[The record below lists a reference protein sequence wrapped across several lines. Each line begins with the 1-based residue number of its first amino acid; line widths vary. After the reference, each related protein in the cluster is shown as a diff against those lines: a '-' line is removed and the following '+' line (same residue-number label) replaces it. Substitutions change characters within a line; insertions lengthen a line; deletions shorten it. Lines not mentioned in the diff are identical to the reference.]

1 MDKTSHLITSYGL
14 SQSTSRRAY
23 NSVFKPAVEYVL
35 TSSYMMKEELDKA
48 QAKSTRSFLQ
58 AMGYN
63 PHFPRTAAYAPKE
76 IGGIGLNRLYTKQGI
91 RNVSQLMKHIRART
105 SVGDLFLI
113 ALDWAKLWAGTKES
127 ILCDTETILPEN
139 SARFLASI
147 REFLIRCKAKIR
159 TEEKHQE
166 H

>member
-1 MDKTSHLITSYGL
+1 MSMKAQLNELKKKMDKISHLITSYGL

-35 TSSYMMKEELDKA
+35 TSSYMTKEELDKA
-48 QAKSTRSFLQ
+48 QAKKSTRSFLQ

-76 IGGIGLNRLYTKQGI
+76 IGGIGMNRLYTEQGI
-91 RNVSQLMKHIRART
+91 KNVSQLMKHIRART

-113 ALDWAKLWAGTKES
+113 ALD
-127 ILCDTETILPEN
+127 
-139 SARFLASI
+139 
-147 REFLIRCKAKIR
+147 
-159 TEEKHQE
+159 
-166 H
+166 